1 MGLVI
6 IFWIYMFIVL
16 LLSVEPSKPI
26 SSENIY
32 SYITYNGQNRV
43 SECAIDKI
51 KTNSN
56 DAVIICDD
64 KEENLK
70 RPIITYRKASDREIK
85 DYIQKNKI
93 NSIFF
98 ENNNWAYINNVA
110 FVVIEFGILTV
121 ICLMFKEIFNDYKKR
136 LSKKTEE
143 KAGLS

>member
-1 MGLVI
+1 MKNKIKYILMGLVI

-85 DYIQKNKI
+85 DYIQKNK
-93 NSIFF
+93 
-98 ENNNWAYINNVA
+98 NWAYINNVA